1 MAEQTSVRYTARD
14 AAAADANQ
22 RLIDDVFTELAE
34 LAPDGL
40 SYRVSRSGDG
50 LSFEHVAVVDDGP
63 NPLLS
68 LASFQT
74 FSSTVAERVLEPP
87 VVQTGEVVAR
97 YR

>member
-1 MAEQTSVRYTARD
+1 MAEQTSVRYTARNT
-14 AAAADANQ
+14 AAAEANQ
-22 RLIDDVFTELAE
+22 KMIEAVFTELAE

-40 SYRVSRSGDG
+40 SYRVARSADG

-68 LASFQT
+68 LASFQA